1 MQKYLQSIQASLP
14 QWAMDWFDVLSI
26 SIQVAIIVLIA
37 WISTRIA
44 RHFIRKLSATYA
56 LPPIVVLLARR
67 AVGLL
72 IYSGA
77 ILWSLERIGV
87 SGAVLWTAFTGF
99 AAVAAVAFFAVWSV
113 LSNIFCTLLIF
124 TTRAFRMGDLV
135 ELVEKGNEPGIK
147 GRVIDINLVYTTLL
161 ESGQPG
167 NGVTLQLPNSMF
179 FQRTLRRWHGEAS

>member
-1 MQKYLQSIQASLP
+1 MQKHLQSIQASLP

-26 SIQVAIIVLIA
+26 SIQVAIIVLLA

-44 RHFIRKLSATYA
+44 RHVIRKLSTTYA

-77 ILWSLERIGV
+77 TLWSLERIGV

-124 TTRAFRMGDLV
+124 TTRAFRIGDLV

-161 ESGQPG
+161 ESGEPA

-179 FQRTLRRWHGEAS
+179 FQRTLRRWHGDAS

>member
-1 MQKYLQSIQASLP
+1 MQKHLQNIQASLP

-26 SIQVAIIVLIA
+26 SIQVALIVLLA

-44 RHFIRKLSATYA
+44 RHFIRKLSTTYA

-77 ILWSLERIGV
+77 TLWSLERIGV

-124 TTRAFRMGDLV
+124 TTRAFRIGDLV

-161 ESGQPG
+161 ESGEPA

-179 FQRTLRRWHGEAS
+179 FQRTLRRWHGDAS